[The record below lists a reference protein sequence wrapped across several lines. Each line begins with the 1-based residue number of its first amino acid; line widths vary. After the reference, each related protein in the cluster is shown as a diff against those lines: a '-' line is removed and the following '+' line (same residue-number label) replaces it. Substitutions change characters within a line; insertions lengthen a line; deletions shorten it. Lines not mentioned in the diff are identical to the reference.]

1 MLHDDDD
8 PTIDNILVYVVTYS
22 GVTCVPS
29 VPAPPPGQPPVSVVA
44 APCGLVLV
52 ADADSGKAL
61 LSIEGA

>member
-8 PTIDNILVYVVTYS
+8 PPIDNILVYVVTYS